1 MNWDDDFDFDD
12 QPKQSKKPVNA
23 NKKQVDADFF
33 GEEDKNSKGLLPT
46 INSRVDSGKNNS
58 LSNRNSKRVN
68 PYAEK
73 LKEKNSYGYDVNDF
87 E

>member
-1 MNWDDDFDFDD
+1 MSWDDDFDFDD

-23 NKKQVDADFF
+23 IKKQVDADFF

>member
-1 MNWDDDFDFDD
+1 MSWDEDFDFDD
-12 QPKQSKKPVNA
+12 QPKQSKKPINT
-23 NKKQVDADFF
+23 NKKQADPDFF
-33 GEEDKNSKGLLPT
+33 GEEDKNAKRLLPT
-46 INSRVDSGKNNS
+46 INSRIDSGKNVS
-58 LSNRNSKRVN
+58 LNNKSSNRTN